1 MESKDILEKSPKI
14 IIMNINPENI
24 DNCISHTFHGAKM
37 NTAAAG
43 ITEKLNRGDICLIRR
58 TSAGGRYQYGVVGIW
73 YYYDKE
79 DLEGQQEPLWIP
91 PDIWKYKIY
100 MKPLVKEFEEP
111 FYEDFSKDVEDQL
124 RHKESTKVEGLQ
136 QVDIQGA
143 VRIGFYDKEIPKRY
157 LKAIIEEKK
166 DECNIEM
173 DYIDIDNIESNIN
186 VYEFL
191 NNIIGDIERTE
202 INKYQ
207 KVGNKKEANKSSGFV
222 DYTEFFFKFE
232 GWSKILDEIW
242 DIYEEYGE
250 ESLGINFSNLTDI
263 GKCEWF
269 INYAKI
275 KIKPPFEMPF
285 GFYDKLLDKIRM
297 AIDLIK
303 FLKSKKLDYLKEA

>member
-1 MESKDILEKSPKI
+1 MASKDILEESPKI
-14 IIMNINPENI
+14 VVMNINPENI
-24 DNCISHTFHGAKM
+24 DNCIRYNIHGAKM

-43 ITEKLNRGDICLIRR
+43 NTEKLNRGDICLIRR
-58 TSAGGRYQYGVVGIW
+58 TSGGGRYHYGVVGIW

-79 DLEGQQEPLWIP
+79 ELEGQQEPLWIP
-91 PDIWKYKIY
+91 PNVWKYKIH
-100 MKPLVKEFEEP
+100 MKPLVKEFEKP

-143 VRIGFYDKEIPKRY
+143 VRIGFYDEEIPKRY

-173 DYIDIDNIESNIN
+173 NYIDIDNIEYQIN

-191 NNIIGDIERTE
+191 NDIIADIERSEGYESQNIEKRRESKE
-202 INKYQ
+202 I
-207 KVGNKKEANKSSGFV
+207 SGFD

-232 GWSKILDEIW
+232 GWNQFLDEIW
-242 DIYEEYGE
+242 DVYEDYGQK
-250 ESLGINFSNLTDI
+250 SLGIDFSNVTDI

-269 INYAKI
+269 VNYAKKMI
-275 KIKPPFEMPF
+275 KSPFEMPV
-285 GFYDKLLDKIRM
+285 GFYDKLLDDIRM

-303 FLKSKKLDYLKEA
+303 FLKSKRLQYINNA